1 MPLYTGY
8 NVVNREARVAF
19 REECQREFGDF
30 PQVMPIIAFLRA
42 VSQRSRLPGDGVEVE
57 CLAELWKGCTPE
69 ALEAI
74 QEEMRSVLRA
84 DRNWLED
91 WGYFIYFSLPDEMQL
106 VPGAGDRLELRMH
119 GGQYVALH
127 DVFGRPVRV
136 ADDHY
141 RWPFSID
148 T

>member
-8 NVVNREARVAF
+8 NVVNRDAQAAF
-19 REECQREFGDF
+19 QEDCRKEFGDS
-30 PQVMPIIAFLRA
+30 PPAMSIIAWLRA
-42 VSQRSRLPGDGVEVE
+42 VHRRRRLPGEGVEVE
-57 CLAELWKGCTPE
+57 GLAELWEGCTPE
-69 ALEAI
+69 DLQAI
-74 QEEMRSVLRA
+74 QEGMRSVLRA
-84 DRNWLED
+84 GRNWLED
-91 WGYFIYFSLPDEMQL
+91 RGYFIYFSLPDEMQL